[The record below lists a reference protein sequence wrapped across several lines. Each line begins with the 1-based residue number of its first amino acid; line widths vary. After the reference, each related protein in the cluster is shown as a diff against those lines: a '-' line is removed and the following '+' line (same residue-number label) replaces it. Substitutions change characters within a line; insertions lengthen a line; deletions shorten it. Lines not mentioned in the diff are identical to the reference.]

1 MKRVITYSIFWMVL
15 LAGAENTMAS
25 AADTLTVKV
34 TGFHEDSRFE
44 PSDLTI
50 SAGDVIRF
58 NVVEGIHTVTAY
70 HPDNRKP
77 LRIPERAESFDSGP
91 LQAGD
96 EWHLQIK
103 VPGEYNYF
111 CLPHERFGHV
121 GKINAL

>member
-1 MKRVITYSIFWMVL
+1 MITYSIFWMVL

-103 VPGEYNYF
+103 VPGEYN
-111 CLPHERFGHV
+111 
-121 GKINAL
+121 